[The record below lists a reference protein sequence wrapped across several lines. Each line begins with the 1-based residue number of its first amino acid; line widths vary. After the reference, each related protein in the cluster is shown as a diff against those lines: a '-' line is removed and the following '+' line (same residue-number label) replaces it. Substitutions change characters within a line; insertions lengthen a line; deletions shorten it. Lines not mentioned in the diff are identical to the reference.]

1 MLVVDSLTSKSCT
14 FVSCEDKVG
23 FDASERRVVS
33 RRSPGTCA
41 QGRTFGR
48 LHLPAE
54 TTLPA
59 RLLAGIAL
67 PRKARVQVVYRVR
80 LWVHGARPP
89 ARPSCP
95 HALCAELRRLAS
107 STAAP
112 CVPRGVRDSASLPQ
126 FSQRARVQSGDPR
139 GNTLRGR
146 PFHHLSWPATPFFA
160 TCTPTTHTVKLTP
173 LTPAILT
180 PCAGVNKMHTRCPS
194 TPTPRC

>member
-1 MLVVDSLTSKSCT
+1 MSGSRDIHT
-14 FVSCEDKVG
+14 
-23 FDASERRVVS
+23 RVTGPEIFTPG
-33 RRSPGTCA
+33 SPGSTCVLSTA
-41 QGRTFGR
+41 SPVPRVGLLVDRTR
-48 LHLPAE
+48 PAE
-54 TTLPA
+54 THFL
-59 RLLAGIAL
+59 RGSWRGIAL
-67 PRKARVQVVYRVR
+67 PREARVQVVYSVR

-89 ARPSCP
+89 ARPSSCP

-107 STAAP
+107 ATAAP
-112 CVPRGVRDSASLPQ
+112 CAPRGVRDSASLPQ
-126 FSQRARVQSGDPR
+126 FSQRARVQSCDPC

-173 LTPAILT
+173 LTPALLA